1 MIKANFWQDS
11 FAPQSYRR
19 TWLFIVL
26 SNVLELAIPIL
37 CAALIN
43 SAIPNENGTMAAILL
58 ISAALSGFF
67 LSYLSLQTYWDKNPL
82 TIRRRFVFR

>member
-1 MIKANFWQDS
+1 MIKANFWRDRFTLQG
-11 FAPQSYRR
+11 YRR

-26 SNVLELAIPIL
+26 SNALELAIPIL

-67 LSYLSLQTYWDKNPL
+67 LSYLKRKL
-82 TIRRRFVFR
+82 TNIL